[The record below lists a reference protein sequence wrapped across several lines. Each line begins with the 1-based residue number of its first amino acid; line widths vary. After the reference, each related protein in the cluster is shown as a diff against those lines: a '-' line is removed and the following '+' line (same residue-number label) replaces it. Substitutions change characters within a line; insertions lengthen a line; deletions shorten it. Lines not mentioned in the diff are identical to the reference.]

1 MIDQE
6 RELRAQRLLDD
17 PLLNEAFTILRE
29 DLLNRWSVSGST
41 EVEARES
48 IWLAMRLLDRV
59 HSHITS
65 IVESG
70 HMDKILSE
78 QHPFI

>member
-59 HSHITS
+59 HSHIPS

>member
-17 PLLNEAFTILRE
+17 PLFNEAFTTLRE
-29 DLLNRWSVSGST
+29 DLLNRWNASGST

-70 HMDKILSE
+70 RMDKILSE